1 MKALTIKSVCDLI
14 NNIFPKNIT
23 FKDYNSG
30 VLDLTN
36 ECDEFFNQLKDLLN
50 VDEKSRETIL
60 TARAQIKEF
69 LNTIKSEDK
78 IEKRELINELLTL
91 LDQKLDDLAGFAD

>member
-1 MKALTIKSVCDLI
+1 MEVFTIKKVCDLI

-36 ECDEFFNQLKDLLN
+36 EVDEFFNKLKDLLG
-50 VDEKSRETIL
+50 VDEDSRETIL
-60 TARAQIKEF
+60 MARAKIKEF
-69 LNTIKSEDK
+69 LNTIKSKDK
-78 IEKRELINELLTL
+78 IDNRELINELLIT
-91 LDQKLDDLAGFAD
+91 LDQKLDDLAASL

>member
-1 MKALTIKSVCDLI
+1 MEVFTIKKVCDLI

-36 ECDEFFNQLKDLLN
+36 EVDEFFNKLKDLLG
-50 VDEKSRETIL
+50 VDEDSRETIL
-60 TARAQIKEF
+60 MARAKIKEF
-69 LNTIKSEDK
+69 LNTIKSKDK
-78 IEKRELINELLTL
+78 IDNRELINELLIT
-91 LDQKLDDLAGFAD
+91 LDQKLDDLATSL

>member
-14 NNIFPKNIT
+14 NNIFPKNIN

-36 ECDEFFNQLKDLLN
+36 EVDEFFNQLKDLLG
-50 VDEKSRETIL
+50 VDEETRETIL
-60 TARAQIKEF
+60 TARAKIKEF

-91 LDQKLDDLAGFAD
+91 LDEKLGDLA